1 MKGTR
6 KMMKIIL
13 IVFQKFLF
21 GPILK
26 THRRGGIKV
35 FFEKWGLIH
44 IGMLSIEEGSIAFH

>member
-1 MKGTR
+1 
-6 KMMKIIL
+6 MKIIL